1 MRKLGQLAGAL
12 ALTGALAAPVQ
23 AQENT
28 SGVVLAAA
36 EGTNTQV
43 TDCVGFVREQR
54 ILAQE
59 NDTPMSRRS
68 AMTLL
73 AECENEQMA
82 ERIAEQELILAALD
96 EQIGQY
102 DLRLD
107 EQNRIIDVN
116 NQEIARI
123 VAINGQLIIQRRQVQ
138 TETAA
143 LNADTARLDADTEAK
158 LREAERILQSLATS

>member
-1 MRKLGQLAGAL
+1 MNKLGQLAGVVSVM
-12 ALTGALAAPVQ
+12 GALAAPLE

-54 ILAQE
+54 DLAQ
-59 NDTPMSRRS
+59 DTGIAMSRADQRS
-68 AMTLL
+68 LL
-73 AECENEQMA
+73 HECRNGELEA
-82 ERIAEQELILAALD
+82 RIAEQELILAALD
-96 EQIGQY
+96 EQIRQY

-107 EQNRIIDVN
+107 EQARIIDAN
-116 NQEIARI
+116 NREIARI
-123 VAINGQLIIQRRQVQ
+123 ITINGQLIIRRTEVQ
-138 TETAA
+138 
-143 LNADTARLDADTEAK
+143 ADTAAVNANTEEM